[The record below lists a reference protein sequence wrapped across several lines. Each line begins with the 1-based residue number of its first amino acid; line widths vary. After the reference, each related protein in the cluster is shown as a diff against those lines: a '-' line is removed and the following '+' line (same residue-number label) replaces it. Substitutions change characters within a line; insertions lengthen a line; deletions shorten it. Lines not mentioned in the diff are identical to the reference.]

1 MKIIEEDLYKDIIH
15 ALPILCVDL
24 LIKNSE
30 GKYLLH
36 LRDNEPLKNEWWVP
50 GGRVHIGE
58 ELVVALMRK
67 LSEELS
73 INIKS
78 SSKLVGIYEDFFNSS
93 SFGEHLYH
101 TISFVYEFN
110 IDEMDDLDIFLDST
124 SSKWCFQ
131 NNLPERLLKKL
142 RFIYG

>member
-1 MKIIEEDLYKDIIH
+1 M
-15 ALPILCVDL
+15 
-24 LIKNSE
+24 IKRKEN
-30 GKYLLH
+30 
-36 LRDNEPLKNEWWVP
+36 PLKGEWWVP
-50 GGRVHIGE
+50 GGRVHFGE

-78 SSKLVGIYEDFFNSS
+78 SYKLVGIYEDFFNSS

-110 IDEMDDLDIFLDST
+110 IDEINNLDIFLDST
-124 SSKWCFQ
+124 ISKWRFQ
-131 NNLPERLLKKL
+131 NNLPERLLKKM
-142 RFIYG
+142 RFIYV

>member
-1 MKIIEEDLYKDIIH
+1 VHIKEEIYSEIVKTI
-15 ALPILCVDL
+15 PIVCVDAI
-24 LIKNSE
+24 IK
-30 GKYLLH
+30 K
-36 LRDNEPLKNEWWVP
+36 DNQFLVIQRKENPLKGEWWVP
-50 GGRVHIGE
+50 GGRVHLGE

-73 INIKS
+73 LNIKS
-78 SSKLVGIYEDFFNSS
+78 SYKLVGIYEDFFNSS

-110 IDEMDDLDIFLDST
+110 IDEINNLDIFLDST
-124 SSKWCFQ
+124 ISKWRFQ
-131 NNLPERLLKKL
+131 NNLPERLLKKM

>member
-1 MKIIEEDLYKDIIH
+1 MHIKEEIYSEIVKSI
-15 ALPILCVDL
+15 PIVCVDAI
-24 LIKNSE
+24 IK
-30 GKYLLH
+30 K
-36 LRDNEPLKNEWWVP
+36 DNQFLVIQRKENPLKGEWWVP

>member
-1 MKIIEEDLYKDIIH
+1 MHIKEEIYSEIVKTI
-15 ALPILCVDL
+15 PIVCVDAI
-24 LIKNSE
+24 IK
-30 GKYLLH
+30 K
-36 LRDNEPLKNEWWVP
+36 DNQFLVIQRKENPLKGEWWVP
-50 GGRVHIGE
+50 GGRVHLGE

-73 INIKS
+73 LNIKS
-78 SSKLVGIYEDFFNSS
+78 SYKLVGIYEDFFNSS

-110 IDEMDDLDIFLDST
+110 IDEINNLDIFLDST
-124 SSKWCFQ
+124 ISKWRFQ
-131 NNLPERLLKKL
+131 NNLPERLLKKM

>member
-1 MKIIEEDLYKDIIH
+1 MHIKEEIYSEIVKSI
-15 ALPILCVDL
+15 PIVCVDAI
-24 LIKNSE
+24 IK
-30 GKYLLH
+30 K
-36 LRDNEPLKNEWWVP
+36 DNQFLVIQRKENPLKGEWWVP
-50 GGRVHIGE
+50 GGRVHLGE

-78 SSKLVGIYEDFFNSS
+78 SYKLVGIYEDFYNSS

-110 IDEMDDLDIFLDST
+110 IDEMNDLDIFLDST
-124 SSKWCFQ
+124 ISKWRFQ
-131 NNLPERLLKKL
+131 NNLPERLLKKM
-142 RFIYG
+142 RFIHG

>member
-1 MKIIEEDLYKDIIH
+1 MHIKEEIYSEIVKSI
-15 ALPILCVDL
+15 PIVCVDAI
-24 LIKNSE
+24 IK
-30 GKYLLH
+30 K
-36 LRDNEPLKNEWWVP
+36 DNQFLVIQRKENPLKGEWWVP
-50 GGRVHIGE
+50 GGRVHLGE

-78 SSKLVGIYEDFFNSS
+78 SYKLVGIYEDFYNSS

-110 IDEMDDLDIFLDST
+110 IDEMNDLDIFLDST
-124 SSKWCFQ
+124 ISKWRFQ
-131 NNLPERLLKKL
+131 NNLPERLLKK
-142 RFIYG
+142 

>member
-1 MKIIEEDLYKDIIH
+1 MHIKEEIYSEIVKSI
-15 ALPILCVDL
+15 PIVCVDAI
-24 LIKNSE
+24 IK
-30 GKYLLH
+30 K
-36 LRDNEPLKNEWWVP
+36 DNQFLVIQRKENPLKGEWWVP
-50 GGRVHIGE
+50 GGRVHLGE

-67 LSEELS
+67 VSEELS

-78 SSKLVGIYEDFFNSS
+78 SYKLVGIYEDFFNSS

-110 IDEMDDLDIFLDST
+110 IDEMEDLDIFLDST

-131 NNLPERLLKKL
+131 NNLPERLLKKM

>member
-1 MKIIEEDLYKDIIH
+1 VHIKEEIYSEIVKSI
-15 ALPILCVDL
+15 PIVCVDAI
-24 LIKNSE
+24 IK
-30 GKYLLH
+30 K
-36 LRDNEPLKNEWWVP
+36 DNQFLVIQRKENPLKGEWWVP

>member
-1 MKIIEEDLYKDIIH
+1 MFIKDEIYSEIVKSI
-15 ALPILCVDL
+15 PIVCVDAI
-24 LIKNSE
+24 IK
-30 GKYLLH
+30 K
-36 LRDNEPLKNEWWVP
+36 DNQFLVIQRKENPLKGEWWVP

-58 ELVVALMRK
+58 ELVEALMRK

-78 SSKLVGIYEDFFNSS
+78 SYKLVGIYEDFYNSS

-110 IDEMDDLDIFLDST
+110 IDETNDLDVSLDST
-124 SSKWCFQ
+124 CSKWCFQ
-131 NNLPERLLKKL
+131 DNLPA
-142 RFIYG
+142 RFLEKMRYTHG

>member
-1 MKIIEEDLYKDIIH
+1 VHIKEEIYSEIVKSI
-15 ALPILCVDL
+15 PIVCVDAI
-24 LIKNSE
+24 IK
-30 GKYLLH
+30 K
-36 LRDNEPLKNEWWVP
+36 DNQFLVIQRKENPLKGEWWVP
-50 GGRVHIGE
+50 GGRVHLGE

-78 SSKLVGIYEDFFNSS
+78 SYKLVGIYEDFYNSS

-110 IDEMDDLDIFLDST
+110 IDEMNDLDIFLDST
-124 SSKWCFQ
+124 ISKWRFQ
-131 NNLPERLLKKL
+131 NKLPERLLKKM

>member
-1 MKIIEEDLYKDIIH
+1 MHIKEEIYSEIVKSV
-15 ALPILCVDL
+15 PIVCVDAI
-24 LIKNSE
+24 IK
-30 GKYLLH
+30 K
-36 LRDNEPLKNEWWVP
+36 DNQFLVIQRKENPLKGEWWVP
-50 GGRVHIGE
+50 GGRVHLGE
-58 ELVVALMRK
+58 ELGVALIRK

-78 SSKLVGIYEDFFNSS
+78 SYKLVGIYEDFFNSS

-110 IDEMDDLDIFLDST
+110 IDEMNDLDIFVDST
-124 SSKWCFQ
+124 ISKWRFQ
-131 NNLPERLLKKL
+131 NKLPERLLKKM